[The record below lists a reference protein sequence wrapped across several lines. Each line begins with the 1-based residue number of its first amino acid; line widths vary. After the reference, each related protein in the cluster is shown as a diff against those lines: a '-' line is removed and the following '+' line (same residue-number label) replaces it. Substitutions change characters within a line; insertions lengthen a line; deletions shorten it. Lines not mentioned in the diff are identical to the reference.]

1 MGGMSVPMRFRD
13 KTVVIT
19 GGGGGIGRT
28 YGHRFAAE
36 GANIVIADLDP
47 AAGDRMV
54 KELEAA
60 GSKGLSFPMNVTDE
74 EAALGMVE
82 AAADAFGGIDILVNN
97 AGIHLQHAQLPF
109 TIEAVPKWREARD
122 VHSVQRPI
130 CPGAA

>member
-74 EAALGMVE
+74 QAPLGIVDT
-82 AAADAFGGIDILVNN
+82 AVDAFGGIDILVNTSR
-97 AGIHLQHAQLPF
+97 IHPHHAQLPF
-109 TIEAVPKWREARD
+109 AI
-122 VHSVQRPI
+122 
-130 CPGAA
+130 GADPQSRGAIV

>member
-47 AAGDRMV
+47 AAGERMV

-60 GSKGLSFPMNVTDE
+60 GSMGLPFPMNVTDE

-82 AAADAFGGIDILVNN
+82 SAVDAFGGIDILGHN
-97 AGIHLQHAQLPF
+97 AGIHLQHPQLPF
-109 TIEAVPKWREARD
+109 TIETVTTWPDLLD
-122 VHSVQRPI
+122 VHVI
-130 CPGAA
+130 A